1 MKLDYNALL
10 SLNLKTPMKSKLN
23 DGVNLLCDLAGQV
36 GFGGVVVQTRDGYED
51 SWSVYMHD
59 MPEYEDQAHGLE
71 LDWRVWTNGETAYI
85 RLEDM
90 KDRKVDCYVSTG
102 DVKVHY
108 SKRNMSFWTKL
119 GGHRYDCSA
128 FSRDRTISFGH
139 PEDFERW
146 VDKIAKY
153 INKSNTLNKC
163 KLANM
168 EALANF
174 KRAIKK
180 AEIESSNGEYIAGA
194 IEEQLKELLAGTGL
208 ETRIIVED
216 TTRDVPQKWS
226 VSITNWRNAERYEL
240 WRNCDTFAQFL
251 QRDQKDLYKERA
263 KMYLSRPSLNTDYD
277 KKLKDVID
285 LKAEEKNFEYDL
297 TDWFNAGTKRAI
309 PKWYSL
315 DKRFNKN
322 LQEYTEETEM
332 YFTVQYWPTVQSRD
346 KFSIKYSLMGNFH
359 PVVQKAIRGG
369 RKESNFFITASDLDE
384 AKALVRRVIAA
395 EEKLWKLYDHTRNE
409 EWHIAMDI
417 EDIQAGK

>member
-1 MKLDYNALL
+1 MKLDHDALL

-36 GFGGVVVQTRDGYED
+36 GFGGVVVQTRNGYED
-51 SWSVYMHD
+51 SWSVYLHD
-59 MPEYEDQAHGLE
+59 TYEYEDQAHGLE

-128 FSRDRTISFGH
+128 TSRDRTISFGH
-139 PEDFERW
+139 PEDFEKW
-146 VDKIAKY
+146 IDKIAKY

-174 KRAIKK
+174 KRAMKK

-208 ETRIIVED
+208 ETRIVVED
-216 TTRDVPQKWS
+216 SNRDVPCKWS

-240 WRNCDTFAQFL
+240 WRNCDKFAQMY
-251 QRDQKDLYKERA
+251 QMDEKNLYKERA
-263 KMYLSRPSLNTDYD
+263 AIYLERPSLNTDYD
-277 KKLKDVID
+277 KKLNDVITMEQP
-285 LKAEEKNFEYDL
+285 AGVDL
-297 TDWFNAGTKRAI
+297 TDWLDAGRKHKA

-346 KFSIKYSLMGNFH
+346 KFSIKYSYIGNFH
-359 PVVQKAIRGG
+359 PIVQKAIRGG
-369 RKESNFFITASDLDE
+369 RKESNFFIAAADLE
-384 AKALVRRVIAA
+384 EVKALVRRAITT

-417 EDIQAGK
+417 EDIKAGT

>member
-1 MKLDYNALL
+1 MKLEYDALL

-23 DGVNLLCDLAGQV
+23 DGVNLLCDLAGQI
-36 GFGGVVVQTRDGYED
+36 GFGGVVCKTRDGYED
-51 SWSVYMHD
+51 SWSVYLHD
-59 MPEYEDQAHGLE
+59 TYEYEDQAHGLE
-71 LDWRVWTNGETAYI
+71 LDWRVYTNGESAYI

-102 DVKVHY
+102 DIKVHY

-139 PEDFERW
+139 PEDFEKW

-168 EALANF
+168 EALATF
-174 KRAIKK
+174 KRALKK

-216 TTRDVPQKWS
+216 SNRDVPCKWS

-240 WRNCDTFAQFL
+240 FRNCDTFAQMY
-251 QRDQKDLYKERA
+251 QRDEKNLYKERA
-263 KMYLSRPSLNTDYD
+263 AMYLERPSLNTNYD
-277 KKLKDVID
+277 NKLKDAITNAAPVEMD
-285 LKAEEKNFEYDL
+285 LKE
-297 TDWFNAGTKRAI
+297 WFNAGTKHPV

-322 LQEYTEETEM
+322 LQEYTESTEM

-346 KFSIKYSLMGNFH
+346 KFSIKYSYIGNFH
-359 PVVQKAIRGG
+359 PIVQKAIRGG
-369 RKESNFFITASDLDE
+369 RKESNFFITASDLEE
-384 AKALVRRVIAA
+384 AKALVRRVIAT

-417 EDIQAGK
+417 EDIKAGE